1 MVVCGMLDA
10 RGTRGGSGHYAAGR
24 WARQMG
30 RRNGP
35 RTLIVS
41 NIISIAE
48 RSDPSPIIGRS
59 NGSRMHQISTRPH
72 FLLTLA
78 GVGILLAACSNSGTG
93 AAATATAAATP
104 TAGESQAASGGEA
117 SVNMVGFKFDPA
129 TLTVKVGTKVT
140 FKNSDGATHNVAE
153 GQDGKKA
160 DGAKF
165 DEEVKPGASTTI
177 TFDTAGTVHVTCLIH
192 PTMNMTVTV
201 ES

>member
-1 MVVCGMLDA
+1 MLDA

-30 RRNGP
+30 PRNGP

-41 NIISIAE
+41 NIISIAT
-48 RSDPSPIIGRS
+48 RSDTSPTIGRS
-59 NGSRMHQISTRPH
+59 NGSPMHQISTRPH
-72 FLLTLA
+72 FLLTLLA
-78 GVGILLAACSNSGTG
+78 GVGILLAACSSSGTG
-93 AAATATAAATP
+93 ATATATAAATA
-104 TAGESQAASGGEA
+104 TAGASQAASGGEA
-117 SVNMVGFKFDPA
+117 TVNMVGFKFDPTA
-129 TLTVKVGTKVT
+129 LTVKVGTKVT
-140 FKNSDGATHNVAE
+140 FTNGDGATHNVAE

-165 DEEVKPGASTTI
+165 DEEVKPGSSTTI
-177 TFDTAGTVHVTCLIH
+177 TFDQAGTVHVTCLIH